1 MVDAM
6 KNNVILDTS
15 KIEIEEI
22 YPYTRSGKNTVMQP
36 TIVLRDTETNE
47 YYYLCGMKVLY
58 SLMNQLTR
66 HYYRTTIKDYLYNGP
81 TGEFID
87 LLAHDILTYKGVLSF
102 NLCTPKQYIQ
112 SYGRKAMVNT
122 RTPATEKHNIVQTVS
137 SVYQNS
143 TVDHIMSVAKT
154 YDVHWDFVGTSAPND
169 GHVKATTNK
178 RSYPDRVCY
187 KFQRHGP
194 LYNKGQINITLSPT
208 GTMMAEVWF
217 KHPTMG
223 YEISP
228 FDSLLKMTEQD
239 ARWLGPWL
247 QKIDEALEYAYR
259 RHEPTLAKETW
270 DREVRKFEGTAS
282 EIGSTRRMLWRNK
295 ALKYSFGGLR

>member
-1 MVDAM
+1 
-6 KNNVILDTS
+6 
-15 KIEIEEI
+15 
-22 YPYTRSGKNTVMQP
+22 
-36 TIVLRDTETNE
+36 
-47 YYYLCGMKVLY
+47 
-58 SLMNQLTR
+58 
-66 HYYRTTIKDYLYNGP
+66 
-81 TGEFID
+81 
-87 LLAHDILTYKGVLSF
+87 
-102 NLCTPKQYIQ
+102 
-112 SYGRKAMVNT
+112 
-122 RTPATEKHNIVQTVS
+122 
-137 SVYQNS
+137 
-143 TVDHIMSVAKT
+143 
-154 YDVHWDFVGTSAPND
+154 
-169 GHVKATTNK
+169 
-178 RSYPDRVCY
+178 
-187 KFQRHGP
+187 
-194 LYNKGQINITLSPT
+194 
-208 GTMMAEVWF
+208 MMAEVWF